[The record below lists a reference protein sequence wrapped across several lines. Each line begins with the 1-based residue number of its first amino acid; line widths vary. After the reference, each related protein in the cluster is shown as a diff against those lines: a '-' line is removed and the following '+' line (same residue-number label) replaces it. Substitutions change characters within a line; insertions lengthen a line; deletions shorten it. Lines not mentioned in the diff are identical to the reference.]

1 MTDFKKGIPLIQ
13 KKETIKTACVEAL
26 PLALAIATYGLSY
39 GVLATQVKFS
49 LLTAVSMSVFVF
61 SGSAQLVTVAMLAG
75 GASLISVLLT
85 VILLN
90 LRNLLYGAALA
101 EGLAPAKKWTALLA
115 FGISDEPFVLATSR
129 FKKVGPDPL
138 YFAIVTGMFYIAW
151 ILAAFFGALIGNQLD
166 PQKWGL
172 DLAFPVTFAALL
184 VPGLKG
190 KSVIGTVLA
199 ATVIAMVLEYLK
211 PGNELTIII
220 TGLLAPLVGLY
231 LHRRTNHA

>member
-1 MTDFKKGIPLIQ
+1 MDN
-13 KKETIKTACVEAL
+13 KKETIKSAFMEAL
-26 PLALAIATYGLSY
+26 PLAIAIATYGLSY
-39 GVLATQVKFS
+39 GVLAVQAKFS
-49 LLTAVSMSVFVF
+49 VVTAVAMSLLVF

-75 GASLISVLLT
+75 GAGLISVLLT
-85 VILLN
+85 TLLLN

-101 EGLAPAKKWTALLA
+101 EGLAPSKKWKRLLA
-115 FGISDEPFVLATSR
+115 FGVSDEPFVLASSR

-138 YFAIVTGMFYIAW
+138 YFAVVASLFYFAW
-151 ILAAFFGALIGNQLD
+151 IFASLLGALMGNQMD

-190 KSVIGTVLA
+190 KPIIGTALA
-199 ATVIAMVLEYLK
+199 AVIISIVLEYFA
-211 PGNELTIII
+211 PGNQLTIII

-231 LHRRTNHA
+231 IERRSKHA